1 MFLNPKFKIFVAPT
15 QQLLSHHKVK
25 QFLKVY
31 ANIFSFTPRLSEEDS
46 VEYEKVK
53 TAILVRY
60 ELTSEAYREKFGNA
74 FQLRDESFREYTVR
88 QCFTR

>member
-31 ANIFSFTPRLSEEDS
+31 ANIFPFTPMFERLLVLHKVHKREWALRLIPLLTGKALETFSRLSEEDS
-46 VEYEKVK
+46 VEYEKSK
-53 TAILVRY
+53 LIQTLP
-60 ELTSEAYREKFGNA
+60 
-74 FQLRDESFREYTVR
+74 
-88 QCFTR
+88 